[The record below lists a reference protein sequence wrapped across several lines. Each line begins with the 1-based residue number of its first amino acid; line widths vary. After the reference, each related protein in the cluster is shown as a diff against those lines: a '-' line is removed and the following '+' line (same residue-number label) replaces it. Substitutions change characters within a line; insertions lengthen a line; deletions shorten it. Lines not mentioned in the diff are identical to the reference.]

1 MPELRNPYDGLPLDS
16 NGVTVEVNVTKGLK
30 SRQWAWLALL
40 FLVIAGGIALS
51 YYFLRPQYRTPGRL
65 AGLLPRS
72 DAVLFYADVDALR
85 QSGFI
90 QRLQGA
96 KSLEDPEYQ
105 RFVQETRFSYQND
118 LDALA
123 VAFLPNQIFAALRGH
138 FDWRRLSEYA
148 LHQGGS
154 CHNTYC
160 QVPTGSPG
168 RWLSFFPIRSNVMGL
183 SISSDPSAAYQLLPR
198 HGAPEVQ
205 VPAYAAWVILPRRLL
220 NDPKS
225 LAPGAQIFA
234 TALASASQV
243 TLGLTQD
250 QSTGPQA
257 DLTLRLKADCESAAK
272 AEAAQHHL
280 EQITGM
286 LKAITSRD
294 KSASSAP
301 DITGMLAS
309 GTFRAVN
316 TSVEG
321 FWPVSQEMVNS
332 LLK

>member
-1 MPELRNPYDGLPLDS
+1 
-16 NGVTVEVNVTKGLK
+16 VAKGLK
-30 SRQWAWLALL
+30 SRQWVWLALL
-40 FLVIAGGIALS
+40 FLSIAGGIALA

-65 AGLLPRS
+65 VGLLPRS

-85 QSGFI
+85 RSGFI

-105 RFVQETRFSYQND
+105 RFVQETRFSYQRD

-123 VAFLPNQIFAALRGH
+123 VASLPNQTFAALRGH
-138 FDWRRLSEYA
+138 FDWRRLNQYA

-160 QVPTGSPG
+160 QVPAGTPG
-168 RWLSFFPIRSNVMGL
+168 RWLSFFPIRSDVMGL

-198 HGAPEVQ
+198 HGAPEIQ

-225 LAPGAQIFA
+225 LAPGEQIFA
-234 TALASASQV
+234 TALSSASQV

-250 QSTGPQA
+250 ESTGRPA
-257 DLTLRLKADCESAAK
+257 DLMLRLKADCESAAK

-280 EQITGM
+280 EQITGI
-286 LKAITSRD
+286 LKAVAARQ
-294 KSASSAP
+294 KSSSTAP
-301 DITGMLAS
+301 DLTGLLAS

-321 FWPVSQEMVNS
+321 FWPISQETVDS